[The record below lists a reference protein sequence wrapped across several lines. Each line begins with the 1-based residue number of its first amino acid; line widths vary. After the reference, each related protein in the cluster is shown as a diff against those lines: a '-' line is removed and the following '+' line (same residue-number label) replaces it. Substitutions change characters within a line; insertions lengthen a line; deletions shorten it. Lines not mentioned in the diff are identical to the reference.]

1 MSNLNGWDLVVVWV
15 QKEKQRAKRPEP
27 SCCITIE
34 RLSGRLVDIVTFF
47 EFINTSSCIYQTLRT
62 GKEWVTFVTDLN
74 TDSLFNTLSFE
85 CVSTCTTYTTNEY
98 VWMNIF
104 FHLSFLI
111 RVSKY
116 IPWYIFF
123 KSVRV
128 RIYYG
133 RDYSQTK
140 LYFQHALHKK

>member
-1 MSNLNGWDLVVVWV
+1 MGFDGMG
-15 QKEKQRAKRPEP
+15 EEREAKRPGP
-27 SCCITIE
+27 SCFITTD
-34 RLSGRLVDIVTFF
+34 RLSGSLVDVVTFF
-47 EFINTSSCIYQTLRT
+47 EFINTSSCIYHTLRT

-74 TDSLFNTLSFE
+74 TDSLFDTLGFE

-98 VWMNIF
+98 VWVDIF

-116 IPWYIFF
+116 SPWYIFF

-133 RDYSQTK
+133 RDYSQTN
-140 LYFQHALHKK
+140 LYFQHALCKRE

>member
-1 MSNLNGWDLVVVWV
+1 MSFCPAAIENLSRN
-15 QKEKQRAKRPEP
+15 
-27 SCCITIE
+27 
-34 RLSGRLVDIVTFF
+34 LVDAVTFF
-47 EFINTSSCIYQTLRT
+47 EFINTPSCIYHTLRT
-62 GKEWVTFVTDLN
+62 GKERVALVTDLN
-74 TDSLFNTLSFE
+74 TNSVFDTFGFE

-116 IPWYIFF
+116 SPWYIFF

-128 RIYYG
+128 QIYYG
-133 RDYSQTK
+133 RDYSQTN
-140 LYFQHALHKK
+140 LYFQHAL